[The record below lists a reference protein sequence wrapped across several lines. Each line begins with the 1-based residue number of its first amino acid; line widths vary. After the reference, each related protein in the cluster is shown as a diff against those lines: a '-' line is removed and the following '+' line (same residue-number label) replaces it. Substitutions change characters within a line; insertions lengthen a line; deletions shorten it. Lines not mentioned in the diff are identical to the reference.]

1 MHIEFLELYNL
12 AEKERNAVLN
22 SPHIDRILDEHDQN
36 PFDVVLTELFL
47 SDFALGL
54 IFKLNVPFIGFSSCA
69 LPQFFYD
76 RVSMPDVPA
85 YIPFAFSGFSF
96 KMNFSERIINWLT
109 VKLQK
114 FLFRFI
120 QKRDNQELRN
130 RFGLDLPDVDQIS
143 KNTSVIFVNQH
154 YSYAGPKPL
163 SIQVVE
169 VGGIHLL
176 PPKPISQVSTKI
188 L

>member
-1 MHIEFLELYNL
+1 MHVEFLKLYNL

-22 SPHIDRILDEHDQN
+22 SPHIDRILNEHDRI

-54 IFKLNVPFIGFSSCA
+54 IYKLNVPFIGFSSCA

-76 RVSMPDVPA
+76 RVSMPDIPA

-96 KMNFSERIINWLT
+96 KMDFSERMMNWLT
-109 VKLQK
+109 VNLQK
-114 FLFRFI
+114 FLFSII
-120 QKRDNQELRN
+120 QNRDNQELCT
-130 RFGLDLPDVDQIS
+130 RFGLDLPDVDDIS
-143 KNTSVIFVNQH
+143 KNTSVISVNQH

-163 SIQVVE
+163 
-169 VGGIHLL
+169 
-176 PPKPISQVSTKI
+176 
-188 L
+188 